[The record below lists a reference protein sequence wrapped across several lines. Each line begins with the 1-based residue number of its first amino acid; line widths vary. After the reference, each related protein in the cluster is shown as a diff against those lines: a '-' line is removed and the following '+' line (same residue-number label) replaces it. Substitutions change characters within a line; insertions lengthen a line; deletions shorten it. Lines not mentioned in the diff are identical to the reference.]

1 MYEVVQ
7 FFYRIL
13 MVLMRKEV
21 IGRERLDN
29 SHNCL
34 ICANHISANDPPMI
48 GSLIRG
54 KISYLGKSELFKKK
68 WLGDFLFKNH
78 VIPVRRGRMDRKA
91 LRLVNER
98 LENGES
104 LMVFPEGT
112 RKATTIKPGVG
123 KFALEMQKDI
133 LPVFIENSDD
143 IWGCFSGKK
152 HLKFVV
158 GQFIKIDQFKDLE
171 HTKENYQYVAD
182 YVMERINE
190 LKNSN

>member
-7 FFYRIL
+7 FFFRIM
-13 MVLMRKEV
+13 MVLMRKKV

-68 WLGDFLFKNH
+68 WLGDFLFKMH

-91 LRLVNER
+91 LRLVNKR

-112 RKATTIKPGVG
+112 RKATSIKPGVG
-123 KFALEMQKDI
+123 KFALEMNKDI
-133 LPVFIENSDD
+133 LPVHVANSDD
-143 IWGCFSGKK
+143 FWGCISGKK
-152 HLKFVV
+152 RLIFVV
-158 GQFIKIDQFKDLE
+158 GEFIKIDQFKDME
-171 HTKENYQYVAD
+171 HTKDNYQYVAD
-182 YVMERINE
+182 FVMERINE
-190 LKNSN
+190 LKDRD

>member
-1 MYEVVQ
+1 
-7 FFYRIL
+7 
-13 MVLMRKEV
+13 
-21 IGRERLDN
+21 
-29 SHNCL
+29 
-34 ICANHISANDPPMI
+34 
-48 GSLIRG
+48 
-54 KISYLGKSELFKKK
+54 
-68 WLGDFLFKNH
+68 
-78 VIPVRRGRMDRKA
+78 
-91 LRLVNER
+91 
-98 LENGES
+98 
-104 LMVFPEGT
+104 MVFPEGT
-112 RKATTIKPGVG
+112 RKAASVKPGVG
-123 KFALEMQKDI
+123 KFALEMEKDI